1 MALIVPWTSG
11 RRPAHT
17 IRPVLETLA
26 SDAGAAAAL
35 AALLALPG
43 VIVVRSPWRAMPLL
57 SLSFWVLSWTWL
69 GGLSRSRWL
78 QASLIAFAALA
89 VLRLLRGGP
98 WPAPSRALALLAVVA
113 LALFVPFLVWPIGP
127 GWRQPLESASA
138 LLVSWHDGWPGSFE
152 PLLAARPFRASGVAT
167 LAGDVVLLS
176 GAAAHRAALLVAL
189 AGQAVL
195 LLALWSL
202 AATATTAGRAAVLA
216 AAAVLVTAAPPGMG
230 PGALAVAL
238 AAESAALGRGGRGI
252 PSAFAAGA
260 CAAAAVAV
268 DVAAGL
274 AALAMVLAA
283 ALQIGPTNTGRA
295 RMAIGTALV
304 LALPL
309 ALRRSLVAWPEI
321 APLVA
326 LAVILLLTALATR
339 APRPWPRWITPAAL
353 TAAAVWA
360 AVITSQVEPPLD
372 TGQRAVLA
380 SIRQR
385 ARPLDVVC
393 APPSLASAWIPAL
406 TGHATSAPLTSAL
419 PAATGLCAISVES
432 SEVWT
437 SSRNR

>member
-1 MALIVPWTSG
+1 MTLIVPWTSG
-11 RRPAHT
+11 RPPPHT

-26 SDAGAAAAL
+26 SDARAAAAL

-43 VIVVRSPWRAMPLL
+43 LLVVRSPWRAMPLL

-78 QASLIAFAALA
+78 QASLFAFAALA
-89 VLRLLRGGP
+89 LLRLLRGGP

-113 LALFVPFLVWPIGP
+113 SLLFVPFLVWPIGP

-138 LLVSWHDGWPGSFE
+138 LLVSWRDGWPDSFE
-152 PLLAARPFRASGVAT
+152 PLLAARPFRASGVAM

-202 AATATTAGRAAVLA
+202 AATASTPGWAAVLA
-216 AAAVLVTAAPPGMG
+216 ATAVVATAAPPGTG

-274 AALAMVLAA
+274 AALAMVIAA
-283 ALQIGPTNTGRA
+283 ARHVGAADGRRTRTA
-295 RMAIGTALV
+295 LGTALV

-309 ALRRSLVAWPEI
+309 VVRHGLVMSPEI
-321 APLVA
+321 PPLVA
-326 LAVILLLTALATR
+326 LAGILLFEALAPR
-339 APRPWPRWITPAAL
+339 ATRPWPRGIAPVAL
-353 TAAAVWA
+353 AAAAVCA
-360 AVITSQVEPPLD
+360 AVITSRVEPPLD
-372 TGQRAVLA
+372 AGQRALLA

-393 APPSLASAWIPAL
+393 APPTLASAWIPAL
-406 TGHATSAPLTSAL
+406 TGHATTAPLAPGL
-419 PAATGLCAISVES
+419 PPASGPCAIIIES
-432 SEVWT
+432 SGIWT